1 MRICSLVPGATE
13 VLFALGLGESV
24 VGVTHECDWPHEAE
38 SRPRV
43 TASHLQSGDLS
54 SAEIDEA
61 VAEAA
66 REGKALYAVDE
77 AVWEEIQADVVV
89 AQELCDV
96 CAVSAGEVR
105 RLDVEVIDYS
115 PATLDGVLGHITAL
129 GWRLDAE
136 AAADELTNGMRLR
149 LERVRAALAETESYP
164 RVYVSEWLEPP
175 YAAGHWVPDMVSAGV
190 GWKSPGLPASRRFGC
205 AGRTSRGSSPTP
217 SSSLRAASTSTGRSA
232 RSSRSTSARTSLAR
246 QRDRR
251 AACSPWTRTAISPG
265 RAPGSS
271 TASSCSPTSSIRT
284 HTPIRASRGRA
295 SGCDDDLVALNLDPE
310 HPGRLV
316 AVEAGSAVQVEL
328 PPVEG
333 AREGVAED
341 LALVQRVALVRTG
354 VGEGVSPAVDDENG
368 DLRAFDFDERAAVP
382 IEARERDPHRLHA
395 A

>member
-38 SRPRV
+38 SCPRV

-54 SAEIDEA
+54 SAEIDAA

-136 AAADELTNGMRLR
+136 AAAEELTNGMRAR
-149 LERVRAALAETESYP
+149 LERVRAALAEEETYP

-175 YAAGHWVPDMVSAGV
+175 YAAGHWVPDMVSAAGGMEIAGIAGEPSFRMRWTDV
-190 GWKSPGLPASRRFGC
+190 AGLEPDTVVLAPCGFDLD
-205 AGRTSRGSSPTP
+205 RTLSEVVT
-217 SSSLRAASTSTGRSA
+217 LDLSA
-232 RSSRSTSARTSLAR
+232 HLLGTAAR
-246 QRDRR
+246 QESRVFAVDANGYFSR
-251 AACSPWTRTAISPG
+251 PG
-265 RAPGSS
+265 P
-271 TASSCSPTSSIRT
+271 
-284 HTPIRASRGRA
+284 
-295 SGCDDDLVALNLDPE
+295 
-310 HPGRLV
+310 RLV
-316 AVEAGSAVQVEL
+316 DGVEL
-328 PPVEG
+328 
-333 AREGVAED
+333 
-341 LALVQRVALVRTG
+341 LAYLLHPDAYSDPGIPWSRVRV
-354 VGEGVSPAVDDENG
+354 
-368 DLRAFDFDERAAVP
+368 
-382 IEARERDPHRLHA
+382 
-395 A
+395 